1 MIIKFN
7 SKKIEF
13 EFNNPFIYPIN
24 LNIDLEKK
32 SISNIEN
39 FIEKRNNY
47 KLETIN
53 CYGHDGEL
61 IPCTLFMK
69 KDIKKNRRNKCL
81 QLVYGSYGLNLELNY
96 NPIFQAAVDKGY
108 IIAYSHVRGG
118 YEKGEYWH
126 QFGRLNYRNNSIE
139 DFVSVSRQ
147 LIKEGYT
154 HPNFIASYG
163 TSAGATI
170 VAQCANKYPEIYKA
184 CILNHPY
191 LDVLSCLI
199 DTKYRFYSTDTE
211 EYGDVLNNK
220 ESYLN
225 VMGWSPYENIG
236 IKEYPAM
243 LITMSL
249 EDSRV
254 SSYTTLKYIEK
265 LRSKAL
271 TPKNAP
277 EHISGLK
284 NIMVQF
290 ESGGHFGSND
300 FNTSL
305 KTNVNELAWADMM
318 LYHMEEYI

>member
-1 MIIKFN
+1 M
-7 SKKIEF
+7 
-13 EFNNPFIYPIN
+13 FNNPFVYPVN
-24 LNIDLEKK
+24 CNIDLETKVLSK
-32 SISNIEN
+32 IEGLLD
-39 FIEKRNNY
+39 KCLDY
-47 KLETIN
+47 KLEVIN

-69 KDIKKNRRNKCL
+69 KGIKKNRKNKVL
-81 QLVYGSYGLNLELNY
+81 QIGYGSYGLNLELNY
-96 NPIFQAAVDKGY
+96 NPIFQAAVDKGW
-108 IIAYSHVRGG
+108 IIAFSHIRGG

-126 QFGRLNYRNNSIE
+126 SFGRLNYRNNSIE
-139 DFVSVSRQ
+139 DFASVSRQ

-154 HPNFIASYG
+154 HPNYIASYG
-163 TSAGATI
+163 TSAGASVI
-170 VAQCANKYPEIYKA
+170 AQCANLYPDIYRA
-184 CILNHPY
+184 CILNHPF

-199 DTKYRFYSTDTE
+199 DENYRFYSTDIE
-211 EYGDVLNNK
+211 EYGDVIHNK
-220 ESYLN
+220 EAYYN
-225 VMGWSPYENIG
+225 VIGWSPYENLG

-254 SSYTTLKYIEK
+254 PAYSTLKYIEK
-265 LRSKAL
+265 LRSKAIA
-271 TPKNAP
+271 PKNAP

-305 KTNVNELAWADMM
+305 KLNVNELAWADMM
-318 LYHMEEYI
+318 LFDMEEFI